1 MLTDRQQSLLNHL
14 QAHTDRFL
22 KLYDIVYALGNEYGY
37 SENLTDPAQFL
48 NSVARR
54 RLTKD
59 IQQINNCDSVDV
71 IIVSSTSK
79 GIKIANQEEFDRYI
93 NNEYRAVFRKLQRVR
108 KKDRKG
114 RKDGQL
120 YILDSGAV
128 AEVTP
133 FAEMRKERGIKA
145 VDVVSAMK
153 RIDSRFDSSLLSK
166 IENGLCL
173 PTNEMAMALTALYKD
188 KGSE

>member
-1 MLTDRQQSLLNHL
+1 
-14 QAHTDRFL
+14 L
-22 KLYDIVYALGNEYGY
+22 KLYDIVCALPDTYGY
-37 SENLTDPAQFL
+37 SENLKDTKQFH

-71 IIVSSTSK
+71 IIISNTIK
-79 GIKIANQEEFDRYI
+79 GVKIANAEEFDRYI
-93 NNEYRAVFRKLQRVR
+93 NNEYRAVFSKLQRVR

-120 YILDSGAV
+120 YILDNGTV
-128 AEVTP
+128 KEVTP
-133 FAEMRKERGIKA
+133 FAEMRKEKGLKA
-145 VDVVSAMK
+145 VDVVTAMK

-173 PTNEMAMALTALYKD
+173 PTNEMAQALTALYND
-188 KGSE
+188 KK

>member
-1 MLTDRQQSLLNHL
+1 MLTDRQQALLSYL
-14 QAHTDRFL
+14 QAHTDEWHRLF
-22 KLYDIVYALGNEYGY
+22 DIVYALGDIYGY
-37 SENLTDPAQFL
+37 SENLSDPAQFL

-71 IIVSSTSK
+71 IIVSSTTK

-93 NNEYRAVFRKLQRVR
+93 ANEYRAVFRKLQRVR

-114 RKDGQL
+114 RKAGQL
-120 YILDSGAV
+120 YMLDSGAV

-145 VDVVSAMK
+145 VDVVTAMK

-173 PTNEMAMALTALYKD
+173 PTNEMAMALTALYTEERKN
-188 KGSE
+188 